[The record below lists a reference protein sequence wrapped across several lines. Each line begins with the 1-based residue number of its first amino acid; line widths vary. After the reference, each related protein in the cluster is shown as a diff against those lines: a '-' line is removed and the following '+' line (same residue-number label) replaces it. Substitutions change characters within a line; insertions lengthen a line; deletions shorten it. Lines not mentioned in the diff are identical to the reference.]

1 MERDTPPRGPSD
13 SLPNLQSDAD
23 IVKASVRSTEAW
35 GRSRTGA
42 AHKPLEGP
50 SPCRVLSCISSPIVG
65 AAEQDP
71 RSDWNAVSGSRG
83 VVDTQ
88 EAARRVPLEA
98 AIVDTKSENKE

>member
-1 MERDTPPRGPSD
+1 MERDTPPRGHSY
-13 SLPNLQSDAD
+13 SLPNLLSDAE
-23 IVKASVRSTEAW
+23 IVKASLRSTEAW

-42 AHKPLEGP
+42 AHRRLEAP
-50 SPCRVLSCISSPIVG
+50 CPCRVLSCISSPIVG